1 MSDYFYNRRELEL
14 ATKLSHFLF
23 DVRRLDC
30 GIVNVGIHLDFI
42 LFCRVGVRQFSR
54 VGARHLYVWSRGG
67 LSELVITL
75 VSDERLNAGVKFT
88 RQAVII
94 Q

>member
-14 ATKLSHFLF
+14 ATKISHFLF

-30 GIVNVGIHLDFI
+30 GIVNVEIHLDFI

-54 VGARHLYVWSRGG
+54 VGARHLYV
-67 LSELVITL
+67 
-75 VSDERLNAGVKFT
+75 
-88 RQAVII
+88 
-94 Q
+94 